1 VPRSPFT
8 QADTPQPWL
17 LGALLPVTLAW
28 LGLATAVIIA
38 AALIVELNGRHEVRR
53 HLQALHTYLPEP
65 TAWERSARL
74 VTYNSACYSHGR
86 VASCTASA

>member
-1 VPRSPFT
+1 
-8 QADTPQPWL
+8 
-17 LGALLPVTLAW
+17 
-28 LGLATAVIIA
+28 
-38 AALIVELNGRHEVRR
+38 VRR